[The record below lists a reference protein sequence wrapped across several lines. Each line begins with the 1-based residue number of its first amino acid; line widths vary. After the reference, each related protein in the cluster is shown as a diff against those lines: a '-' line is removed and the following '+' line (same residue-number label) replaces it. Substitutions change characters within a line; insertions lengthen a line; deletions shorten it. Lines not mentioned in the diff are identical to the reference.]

1 MKNDISLVVAIAVTV
16 FLILGSGL
24 TLIGTIGL
32 VRLSSF
38 YKRLHMLSLSTSW
51 GAGSILIASFL
62 YSIFVDHHIVLH
74 EILLMIFLLV
84 TIPVASMLVS
94 QAAAYRHH
102 SENTLEKPLALL
114 SHQTKDQPI
123 TSEEISSD
131 AHENQ
136 RDS

>member
-1 MKNDISLVVAIAVTV
+1 MKDDVSLVVAIAVTV

-32 VRLSSF
+32 VRLSNF

-51 GAGSILIASFL
+51 GAGNILISSFL
-62 YSIFVDHHIVLH
+62 YSTFVDHHFVFH

-102 SENTLEKPLALL
+102 SENELEKSENELEKPLALL
-114 SHQTKDQPI
+114 SHKAEKQMSA
-123 TSEEISSD
+123 SEGISCD
-131 AHENQ
+131 
-136 RDS
+136 

>member
-1 MKNDISLVVAIAVTV
+1 MNDDVSLVIAIVITA

-24 TLIGTIGL
+24 TLIGAIGL

-51 GAGSILIASFL
+51 GAGSILISSFL
-62 YSIFVDHHIVLH
+62 YSTFVDHHFAFH

-94 QAAAYRHH
+94 QAGAYRDH
-102 SENTLEKPLALL
+102 SENEQEKPLALL
-114 SHQTKDQPI
+114 ARQTEEQ
-123 TSEEISSD
+123 TSTLEGISSD
-131 AHENQ
+131 KNQ
-136 RDS
+136 RGF

>member
-1 MKNDISLVVAIAVTV
+1 MKDDISLVVAVAVTV
-16 FLILGSGL
+16 FLVLGSGL

-62 YSIFVDHHIVLH
+62 YSIFVDHHFVFH

-102 SENTLEKPLALL
+102 SENTSEKPLALL
-114 SHQTKDQPI
+114 SHQTKKQPP
-123 TSEEISSD
+123 TSEEMLCD
-131 AHENQ
+131 ENQ

>member
-1 MKNDISLVVAIAVTV
+1 MKDDISLVVAIAVTF

-102 SENTLEKPLALL
+102 SENTPEKPLALL
-114 SHQTKDQPI
+114 SHQMKKQPH
-123 TSEEISSD
+123 TSEEISCD
-131 AHENQ
+131 ENQ
-136 RDS
+136 RSS

>member
-1 MKNDISLVVAIAVTV
+1 MKDDISLVVAVAITV
-16 FLILGSGL
+16 FLVLGSGL

-62 YSIFVDHHIVLH
+62 YSIFVDHHFVFH

-102 SENTLEKPLALL
+102 SENTSEKPLALL
-114 SHQTKDQPI
+114 SHQTTEQPP
-123 TSEEISSD
+123 TLEEMLCD
-131 AHENQ
+131 ENQ

>member
-1 MKNDISLVVAIAVTV
+1 MKDDISLVVAVAVTV
-16 FLILGSGL
+16 FLVLGSGL

-32 VRLSSF
+32 LRLSSF

-62 YSIFVDHHIVLH
+62 YSIFVDHHFVFH

-114 SHQTKDQPI
+114 SHQTKKQPP
-123 TSEEISSD
+123 TSEEMSCD
-131 AHENQ
+131 ENQ

>member
-1 MKNDISLVVAIAVTV
+1 MKDDVSLVVALAITV

-32 VRLSSF
+32 VRLSTF

-62 YSIFVDHHIVLH
+62 YSTFVDHHFVFH
-74 EILLMIFLLV
+74 EFLLMIFLFV

-94 QAAAYRHH
+94 QAAAYRHYL
-102 SENTLEKPLALL
+102 ENKLEKPLALL
-114 SHQTKDQPI
+114 SCQAEEQI
-123 TSEEISSD
+123 STSNEISCDKSQSD
-131 AHENQ
+131 F
-136 RDS
+136 

>member
-1 MKNDISLVVAIAVTV
+1 MKDDISLTVALVVTA

-32 VRLSSF
+32 LRLSSF

-62 YSIFVDHHIVLH
+62 YSVFVDHHFVFH
-74 EILLMIFLLV
+74 EILLMGFLFV

-102 SENTLEKPLALL
+102 SENRLEERPLALL
-114 SHQTKDQPI
+114 ARQMEEQPPTSKDL
-123 TSEEISSD
+123 SCD
-131 AHENQ
+131 KGQ
-136 RDS
+136 RNF

>member
-1 MKNDISLVVAIAVTV
+1 MNDDVSLVVAIAVTV

-32 VRLSSF
+32 VRLSNF

-62 YSIFVDHHIVLH
+62 YSTFVDHHFVFH
-74 EILLMIFLLV
+74 EILLMLFLLV
-84 TIPVASMLVS
+84 TIPIASILIS

-102 SENTLEKPLALL
+102 SENKPEIPLTLL
-114 SHQTKDQPI
+114 SQQTQKHTS
-123 TSEEISSD
+123 TSETISCDKS
-131 AHENQ
+131 Q

>member
-1 MKNDISLVVAIAVTV
+1 MKDDVSLVAAIVITA

-32 VRLSSF
+32 VRLNSF

-51 GAGSILIASFL
+51 GAGSILVASFL
-62 YSIFVDHHIVLH
+62 YSIFVDHHFVFH
-74 EILLMIFLLV
+74 EILLMIFLMV

-102 SENTLEKPLALL
+102 SENILEKPLTLL
-114 SHQTKDQPI
+114 SHKA
-123 TSEEISSD
+123 EE
-131 AHENQ
+131 
-136 RDS
+136 

>member
-1 MKNDISLVVAIAVTV
+1 MKNDVSLVAAMTITV

-24 TLIGTIGL
+24 TLIGMIGL
-32 VRLSSF
+32 VRFSNF

-62 YSIFVDHHIVLH
+62 YSTFVDHHLVFH
-74 EILLMIFLLV
+74 EILLMIFLFV

-102 SENTLEKPLALL
+102 SENISEKPLTLL
-114 SHQTKDQPI
+114 SHKED
-123 TSEEISSD
+123 
-131 AHENQ
+131 
-136 RDS
+136 